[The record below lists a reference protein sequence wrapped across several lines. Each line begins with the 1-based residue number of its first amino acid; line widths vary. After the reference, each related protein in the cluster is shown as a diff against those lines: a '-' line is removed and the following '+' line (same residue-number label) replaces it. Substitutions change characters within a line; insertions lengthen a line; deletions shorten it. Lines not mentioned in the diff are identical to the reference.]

1 MSLRNR
7 PRLALSVTDAA
18 TLERIW
24 NEHAASVLGML
35 KTYCASPEDAQ
46 DTLQELFLRV
56 GKNPSVVQSAKSPR
70 AFLIVSARRIAI
82 DAARKRASDQRREES
97 TEAAEAVH
105 PSPVAPKNDGDLA
118 AAISKAL
125 AELPPEQRSVFEA
138 KVLHG
143 KTLAVIATEQSI
155 TLNTAASRL
164 RYSLDKIRTRL
175 RPHYEAMK
183 NQTTKSNTLSDST
196 ARLIKPLE
204 PKRVPSVV
212 PGLEGVAAFA
222 VADSHIESIDAHE
235 PILCVCPAPV
245 EIPAPEPVD
254 HAVHVDPVIPEPET
268 YDPSSETV
276 DHTPDDHV
284 DPMVT
289 QEVEPTDVEVHGDQ
303 VGDESSSA
311 SEEDLSHNPD
321 DSSDGSTELLT
332 AIFESN
338 FSSEEGAEGHSDES
352 DINFIDLNESHDSV
366 SEEET
371 PILGEFFNI
380 EIQPEH
386 SDGEFTDAVGISEC
400 SELDYNEYLL
410 REYKSFLADNPDWLE
425 AHAGG
430 DIQAQVITSSE
441 YTGIEWENPGA
452 ARCFDQWF
460 HATYIAPTDAVGI
473 PEFSEHDYNEY
484 LLREYK
490 SFLGDNPDWLEAHA
504 GGDIQAQVITSSEY
518 TGIEWEN
525 PGAARC
531 FDQWFHATYIAPYEG
546 SAPVEGGTLLVAPD
560 LGYHET
566 RVVSGETENSTW
578 TDAGSLEICGGGFI
592 NGALMRGGTLE
603 LSGDQLIVNNTVAMP
618 GQIAGG
624 VSTLGLSGGSL
635 LSLSGAGV
643 INTENL
649 LTTKSDPSVPVLGE
663 TSQTIVTGG
672 RVVAADPIEGS
683 FTVENGGSV
692 SIGDRVIGEGTYNF
706 NAETAMDSESQA
718 VSAVA
723 SPVDAASATV
733 KPEHTAEAHETAPIG
748 FSVTPIVSGSNSP
761 ISTEEVHGMH
771 AGHDATKLANLH
783 TPSPASVEL
792 PVLIHSQEIQHLD
805 AGSDH
810 ETGITFV
817 DDDTYVAPASPDMN
831 AVPVG
836 VPASATHDVA
846 AAIGGAF
853 VAGSATQVAPA
864 AKSLSPR
871 KSLIA

>member
-1 MSLRNR
+1 MSLQNR

-18 TLERIW
+18 KLERIW

-35 KTYCASPEDAQ
+35 KAFCTCPEDAQ
-46 DTLQELFLRV
+46 DALQELFLRV
-56 GKNPSVVQSAKSPR
+56 GTNPSVVESAKSPR

-82 DAARKRASDQRREES
+82 DAARKRASDLRREES
-97 TEAAEAVH
+97 PEAAEAVH
-105 PSPVAPKNDGDLA
+105 PSPVVVKNDADLSS
-118 AAISKAL
+118 AILRAV
-125 AELPPEQRSVFEA
+125 ADLPPEQRFVFEA

-164 RYSLDKIRTRL
+164 RYSLDKIRGRL

-183 NQTTKSNTLSDST
+183 NQTTKSHPLSDSS

-222 VADSHIESIDAHE
+222 VADGHIESIDIDE

-245 EIPAPEPVD
+245 EIPAPEPLD
-254 HAVHVDPVIPEPET
+254 YAVHVDPVFPEPET
-268 YDPSSETV
+268 CELPSEPV

-289 QEVEPTDVEVHGDQ
+289 QEVEPTDAEVHVDPT
-303 VGDESSSA
+303 DDASSSA
-311 SEEDLSHNPD
+311 SGEDSSQTPD
-321 DSSDGSTELLT
+321 DASDGSTELLT

-338 FSSEEGAEGHSDES
+338 FSNEEGAEGHSDES
-352 DINFIDLNESHDSV
+352 GINFIDLNESQDPV
-366 SEEET
+366 SQDEN
-371 PILGEFFNI
+371 PVLGDFFTI

-386 SDGEFTDAVGISEC
+386 SDGESTE
-400 SELDYNEYLL
+400 
-410 REYKSFLADNPDWLE
+410 
-425 AHAGG
+425 
-430 DIQAQVITSSE
+430 SS
-441 YTGIEWENPGA
+441 
-452 ARCFDQWF
+452 
-460 HATYIAPTDAVGI
+460 DAVGI

-490 SFLGDNPDWLEAHA
+490 SFLAGNPDWIEAHV
-504 GGDIQAQVITSSEY
+504 GGDIQAQVITTSEY
-518 TGIEWEN
+518 TSIELEN

-531 FDQWFHATYIAPYEG
+531 FDQWFHATYIEPYEN
-546 SAPVEGGTLLVAPD
+546 STADFQPVQGDSLNLAGNHYDFGTLL
-560 LGYHET
+560 T
-566 RVVSGETENSTW
+566 
-578 TDAGSLEICGGGFI
+578 TDRTGGAGIPE
-592 NGALMRGGTLE
+592 AWMRGGTLE
-603 LSGDQLIVNNTVAMP
+603 LSGGQLIASNTVAMP
-618 GQIAGG
+618 GQIGGG
-624 VSTLGLSGGSL
+624 VPTLGLSGGPL
-635 LSLSGAGV
+635 LSVNGAGV
-643 INTENL
+643 VHTENL
-649 LTTKSDPSVPVLGE
+649 NTGHDLSVPALGE
-663 TSQTIVTGG
+663 TSQTVVTGG
-672 RVVAADPIEGS
+672 RVVAADPVAGS

-692 SIGDRVIGEGTYNF
+692 SIGDQVFGEGTYNF
-706 NAETAMDSESQA
+706 NAETAMDAESQS

-723 SPVDAASATV
+723 SAVDAVSATV
-733 KPEHTAEAHETAPIG
+733 KPEHTAEAHEPAPIG
-748 FSVTPIVSGSNSP
+748 FSVVPIVSGSDSP

-771 AGHDATKLANLH
+771 DGHAATPLANLH

-792 PVLIHSQEIQHLD
+792 PVLIHSQEIQHLN
-805 AGSDH
+805 AGSDY

-846 AAIGGAF
+846 AAVGGAF

-864 AKSLSPR
+864 AKGLSPR
-871 KSLIA
+871 KSLMA

>member
-1 MSLRNR
+1 
-7 PRLALSVTDAA
+7 VTDAA

-546 SAPVEGGTLLVAPD
+546 STPVEGGTLLVAPD
-560 LGYHET
+560 LRYHET
-566 RVVSGETENSTW
+566 RVVSGETEN
-578 TDAGSLEICGGGFI
+578 
-592 NGALMRGGTLE
+592 
-603 LSGDQLIVNNTVAMP
+603 
-618 GQIAGG
+618 
-624 VSTLGLSGGSL
+624 
-635 LSLSGAGV
+635 
-643 INTENL
+643 L
-649 LTTKSDPSVPVLGE
+649 LTTLSVPSVPVLGE

-864 AKSLSPR
+864 AKGLSPR

>member
-138 KVLHG
+138 KVLHV

-338 FSSEEGAEGHSDES
+338 FSSEEGAEGYSDES

-386 SDGEFTDAVGISEC
+386 SDGEF
-400 SELDYNEYLL
+400 
-410 REYKSFLADNPDWLE
+410 
-425 AHAGG
+425 
-430 DIQAQVITSSE
+430 
-441 YTGIEWENPGA
+441 
-452 ARCFDQWF
+452 
-460 HATYIAPTDAVGI
+460 TDAVGI

-560 LGYHET
+560 LRYHET
-566 RVVSGETENSTW
+566 RVVSGETEN
-578 TDAGSLEICGGGFI
+578 
-592 NGALMRGGTLE
+592 
-603 LSGDQLIVNNTVAMP
+603 
-618 GQIAGG
+618 
-624 VSTLGLSGGSL
+624 
-635 LSLSGAGV
+635 
-643 INTENL
+643 L
-649 LTTKSDPSVPVLGE
+649 LTTLSVPSVPVLGE

-864 AKSLSPR
+864 AKGLSPR

>member
-1 MSLRNR
+1 MSLQNR

-18 TLERIW
+18 KLERIW

-35 KTYCASPEDAQ
+35 KAFCTCPEDAQ
-46 DTLQELFLRV
+46 DALQELFLRV
-56 GKNPSVVQSAKSPR
+56 GTNPSVVESAKSPR

-82 DAARKRASDQRREES
+82 DAARKRASDLRREES
-97 TEAAEAVH
+97 PEAAEAVH
-105 PSPVAPKNDGDLA
+105 PSPVVVKNDADLSS
-118 AAISKAL
+118 AILRAV
-125 AELPPEQRSVFEA
+125 ADLPPEQRFVFEA

-164 RYSLDKIRTRL
+164 RYSLDKIRGRL

-183 NQTTKSNTLSDST
+183 NQTTKSHPLSDSS

-222 VADSHIESIDAHE
+222 VADGHIESIDIDE

-245 EIPAPEPVD
+245 EIPAPEPLD
-254 HAVHVDPVIPEPET
+254 YAVHVDPVFPEPET
-268 YDPSSETV
+268 CELPSEPV

-289 QEVEPTDVEVHGDQ
+289 QEVEPTDAEVHVDPT
-303 VGDESSSA
+303 DDASSSA
-311 SEEDLSHNPD
+311 FGEDSSQTLD
-321 DSSDGSTELLT
+321 EASDGSTELLT

-338 FSSEEGAEGHSDES
+338 FSNEEGAEDDSDES
-352 DINFIDLNESHDSV
+352 GINFIDLNESHDPV
-366 SEEET
+366 SQDEN
-371 PILGEFFNI
+371 PVLGEFFTI

-386 SDGEFTDAVGISEC
+386 SDGESTE
-400 SELDYNEYLL
+400 
-410 REYKSFLADNPDWLE
+410 
-425 AHAGG
+425 
-430 DIQAQVITSSE
+430 SS
-441 YTGIEWENPGA
+441 
-452 ARCFDQWF
+452 
-460 HATYIAPTDAVGI
+460 DAVGI

-490 SFLGDNPDWLEAHA
+490 SFLAGNPDWIEAHV
-504 GGDIQAQVITSSEY
+504 GGDIQAQVITTSEY
-518 TGIEWEN
+518 TSIELEN

-531 FDQWFHATYIAPYEG
+531 FDQWYYDTYIEPYENSTADFQPVQGG
-546 SAPVEGGTLLVAPD
+546 SLNLAGNHYDFGTLL
-560 LGYHET
+560 T
-566 RVVSGETENSTW
+566 
-578 TDAGSLEICGGGFI
+578 TDRAG
-592 NGALMRGGTLE
+592 
-603 LSGDQLIVNNTVAMP
+603 
-618 GQIAGG
+618 
-624 VSTLGLSGGSL
+624 
-635 LSLSGAGV
+635 GAGV
-643 INTENL
+643 VHTENL
-649 LTTKSDPSVPVLGE
+649 NTGHDLSVPALGE
-663 TSQTIVTGG
+663 TSQTIVTSG
-672 RVVAADPIEGS
+672 RVVAADPIAGS

-692 SIGDRVIGEGTYNF
+692 SIGDQVFGEGTYNF
-706 NAETAMDSESQA
+706 NAETAMDAESQS

-723 SPVDAASATV
+723 SAVDAVSATV
-733 KPEHTAEAHETAPIG
+733 KPEHTAEAHEPAPIG
-748 FSVTPIVSGSNSP
+748 FSVVPIVSGSDSP

-771 AGHDATKLANLH
+771 DGHAATPLANLH
-783 TPSPASVEL
+783 TPSPASAEL

-805 AGSDH
+805 AGSDY

-836 VPASATHDVA
+836 VSANATHDVA
-846 AAIGGAF
+846 AAVGGAF

-864 AKSLSPR
+864 AKGLSPR

>member
-7 PRLALSVTDAA
+7 PRLALSAADAA

-35 KTYCASPEDAQ
+35 KIYCASPEDAQ

-97 TEAAEAVH
+97 PEAAEAVH
-105 PSPVAPKNDGDLA
+105 PSPVAMKNDADLSN
-118 AAISKAL
+118 AISRAL
-125 AELPPEQRSVFEA
+125 ADLPSEQRIVFEA
-138 KVLHG
+138 KILHG
-143 KTLAVIATEQSI
+143 KTLAVIAAEQSI

-222 VADSHIESIDAHE
+222 VADAHESIDAHE

-254 HAVHVDPVIPEPET
+254 HAVHVDPVIPDPELPTEPVEHAT
-268 YDPSSETV
+268 
-276 DHTPDDHV
+276 DDHV

-289 QEVEPTDVEVHGDQ
+289 QEVEPTDAEVHGDQ
-303 VGDESSSA
+303 TGDESSSA

-338 FSSEEGAEGHSDES
+338 FSSEESSADHGLES
-352 DINFIDLNESHDSV
+352 GIDFTDDIDQHNPDQTSENPDLGDFL
-366 SEEET
+366 T
-371 PILGEFFNI
+371 L
-380 EIQPEH
+380 EIQPDH
-386 SDGEFTDAVGISEC
+386 TDGESVDHTDPTDTFQFDEH
-400 SELDYNEYLL
+400 DFNDYLL
-410 REYKSFLADNPDWLE
+410 SEYKNFLGDNPDWIE
-425 AHAGG
+425 AHQGG

-452 ARCFDQWF
+452 A
-460 HATYIAPTDAVGI
+460 H
-473 PEFSEHDYNEY
+473 S
-484 LLREYK
+484 
-490 SFLGDNPDWLEAHA
+490 
-504 GGDIQAQVITSSEY
+504 
-518 TGIEWEN
+518 
-525 PGAARC
+525 

-546 SAPVEGGTLLVAPD
+546 STPVEGGTLLVAPGLYD
-560 LGYHET
+560 HGTL
-566 RVVSGETENSTW
+566 VVSGETENSTW
-578 TDAGSLEICGGGFI
+578 TDAGSLELSGGGLI
-592 NGALMRGGTLE
+592 NSGVVHGEGLLACDGYPLSGDGHQMMMDHPTGFPAPWMRGGTLE
-603 LSGDQLIVNNTVAMP
+603 LSGGQLIVNNTVAMP
-618 GQIAGG
+618 DQVGG
-624 VSTLGLSGGSL
+624 GIPTLFLSGGSPL
-635 LSLSGAGV
+635 PVNGPGIV
-643 INTENL
+643 HTENL
-649 LTTKSDPSVPVLGE
+649 NTGHDLSVPVLGE
-663 TSQTIVTGG
+663 TSQTIVAGG

-692 SIGDRVIGEGTYNF
+692 SIGDRVFGEGKYNF
-706 NAETAMDSESQA
+706 NAETAMDSESQS

-723 SPVDAASATV
+723 SPVDVASATV

-748 FSVTPIVSGSNSP
+748 FSVTPIVSGSDSP

-771 AGHDATKLANLH
+771 DSHASTPLEGLH

-805 AGSDH
+805 AGSDY

-817 DDDTYVAPASPDMN
+817 DDDTHVAPASPDLN

-846 AAIGGAF
+846 AAMGGAF

-864 AKSLSPR
+864 AKGLSPR